1 MPLILSLETAT
12 RSGSIALMNGEKVIA
27 SVTGNAQESHS
38 ATLLHQIEM
47 LLEKSGRSLSDIDLF
62 ATASGP
68 GSFTGL
74 RIGLATVKALSA
86 TLNRQCI
93 GIPTLQAIAFGA
105 GASDATCAL
114 IPAGRGE
121 VFAQLFKVAE
131 DGKVSELSEASHL
144 PPQILLDRMSERRT
158 LLWVGYG
165 AQGNAD
171 LISERARE
179 LEINFTV
186 QRDPFSSSETNGWT
200 LAAADDALA
209 EHVARLALQESDNDG
224 AYQPENLHAI
234 YVRPSDAELKK

>member
-27 SVTGNAQESHS
+27 SVTGNAQDSHS

-47 LLEKSGRSLSDIDLF
+47 LLEKSGLSLPDIDLF

-86 TLNRQCI
+86 TLNRPCI
-93 GIPTLQAIAFGA
+93 GIPTLQAIAYGA

-131 DGKVSELSEASHL
+131 DGKVSELSEATHL
-144 PPQILLDRMSERRT
+144 PPTILLDRMSDRLT
-158 LLWVGYG
+158 LLWAGHG
-165 AQGNAD
+165 ARENSD

-179 LEINFTV
+179 LKIN
-186 QRDPFSSSETNGWT
+186 FSSSEPNGWT

-209 EHVARLALQESDNDG
+209 EHVAHLALQESDNDE
-224 AYQPENLHAI
+224 AHQPENLHAI

>member
-12 RSGSIALMNGEKVIA
+12 RSGSIALMSGEKIIA

-47 LLEKSGRSLSDIDLF
+47 LLEKSSHSLSDIDLI

-86 TLNRQCI
+86 TLNRPCI
-93 GIPTLQAIAFGA
+93 GIPTLRAIAYGA
-105 GASDATCAL
+105 GASEATCAL

-121 VFAQLFKVAE
+121 VFAQLFKVSE
-131 DGKVSELSEASHL
+131 DGKVSELSEAKHL
-144 PPQILLDRMSERRT
+144 PPQILLDRMSEQRT
-158 LLWVGYG
+158 LLWAGHG
-165 AQGNAD
+165 AQENAE
-171 LISERARE
+171 LILERARE
-179 LEINFTV
+179 LKINF
-186 QRDPFSSSETNGWT
+186 DSFSSSETGGWT
-200 LAAADDALA
+200 LALADDALA
-209 EHVARLALQESDNDG
+209 EHVAHLALQESDNDG